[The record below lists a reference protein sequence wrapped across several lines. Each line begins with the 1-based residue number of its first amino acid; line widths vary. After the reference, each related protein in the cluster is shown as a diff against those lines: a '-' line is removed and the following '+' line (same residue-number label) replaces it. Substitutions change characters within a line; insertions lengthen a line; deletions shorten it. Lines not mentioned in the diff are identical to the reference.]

1 MMREPYVHPS
11 AAQTSALIPAPRVRS
26 AADQLVGYRARVE
39 DRVRDAI
46 TNERSNV
53 ERRNKVISYEESSVE
68 SENDENDENDENH
81 ELVDFDP
88 NRIIGYDGEVDNSG
102 RPNGKGK
109 AIYANG
115 DKYVGQF
122 VHGVRE
128 GKGTMQYHN
137 GTKYW
142 GWFKNNQRYGVEAVQ
157 VTATGHKYHGQFL
170 NDVYHGL
177 GTWTYPNGL
186 YGTGQWE
193 NGTNKYWN
201 GYLNEIGTFEDD
213 LGIYDGLFR
222 VKESKDELGF
232 TIRTNIREGYG
243 VMTYKNG
250 DIYSGNWYNNK
261 KESDTGNKTTSTMEY
276 NDGRVYK
283 GYFKNDL
290 EHGEDGVM
298 TYPNGATY
306 SGNWRNGMRHSRGKY
321 RNAEDDAEYSGDWR
335 DDCRHGNGTII
346 ISNNIEP
353 YHNDIPLYAKRNI
366 TLQGAFF
373 KGEFNQDCI
382 VRGVLR
388 LSPDVDNPDMH
399 QYLLSGSMNNNLAL
413 HGEGVFVDYTGEL
426 TVSYRGLFV
435 EGKRHGAF
443 EVKEGE
449 DTAYTTEFRN
459 DIEVESK
466 RCVLQSPQEI
476 SEYKEYLVAPT
487 ERKPTRSSKS
497 EKQSQL
503 KRKAAAVATPIQSES
518 TTTRSSRSEKATV
531 AAPSQSEST
540 TTRSSRRE
548 KATVTVT
555 APSQSEPTTTRSTTT
570 TTTTAAAVVVV
581 DTKRDSPRKNAPIS
595 NAPASPIEVVEEA
608 VEPTLTCPV
617 CHKVYTLEE
626 ANLRRL
632 PEHNWI
638 CYTCLMSNLMAM
650 RPATQES
657 EPAKKKG
664 RK

>member
-1 MMREPYVHPS
+1 
-11 AAQTSALIPAPRVRS
+11 
-26 AADQLVGYRARVE
+26 
-39 DRVRDAI
+39 
-46 TNERSNV
+46 
-53 ERRNKVISYEESSVE
+53 
-68 SENDENDENDENH
+68 
-81 ELVDFDP
+81 
-88 NRIIGYDGEVDNSG
+88 
-102 RPNGKGK
+102 
-109 AIYANG
+109 
-115 DKYVGQF
+115 
-122 VHGVRE
+122 
-128 GKGTMQYHN
+128 
-137 GTKYW
+137 
-142 GWFKNNQRYGVEAVQ
+142 
-157 VTATGHKYHGQFL
+157 
-170 NDVYHGL
+170 
-177 GTWTYPNGL
+177 
-186 YGTGQWE
+186 
-193 NGTNKYWN
+193 
-201 GYLNEIGTFEDD
+201 
-213 LGIYDGLFR
+213 
-222 VKESKDELGF
+222 
-232 TIRTNIREGYG
+232 
-243 VMTYKNG
+243 
-250 DIYSGNWYNNK
+250 
-261 KESDTGNKTTSTMEY
+261 
-276 NDGRVYK
+276 
-283 GYFKNDL
+283 
-290 EHGEDGVM
+290 
-298 TYPNGATY
+298 
-306 SGNWRNGMRHSRGKY
+306 
-321 RNAEDDAEYSGDWR
+321 
-335 DDCRHGNGTII
+335 
-346 ISNNIEP
+346 
-353 YHNDIPLYAKRNI
+353 
-366 TLQGAFF
+366 
-373 KGEFNQDCI
+373 
-382 VRGVLR
+382 
-388 LSPDVDNPDMH
+388 
-399 QYLLSGSMNNNLAL
+399 MNNNLAL

-540 TTRSSRRE
+540 TTRTEKQVAAFEKMKAKRAENLRSSRRE

-581 DTKRDSPRKNAPIS
+581 DTKRDRPRKNAPIS
-595 NAPASPIEVVEEA
+595 NAPASPVEVVEEA